1 LEECIYELKK
11 IERKMRMFW
20 FDYEGRYITYEEALI
35 EFEHD
40 AEAYPKFKPREGGI
54 FGVKKY

>member
-1 LEECIYELKK
+1 
-11 IERKMRMFW
+11 MRMFW